1 MFPQPAWKEAE
12 WACGPAFAEKEKQNL
27 IKSYSKSQGYKWI
40 VQLWWKWKSLLC
52 GISCRFNLS
61 HAWQVEEHGK
71 CPFSFWGFLV
81 EPSGASTQPAGT
93 NTLKVT
99 KMQESICVS
108 NVRRFSGI
116 FKSLIIIGF
125 TSFTNLANSA
135 DMVNSSTFSRHF
147 LLSGPLN

>member
-1 MFPQPAWKEAE
+1 MSPQPAWKEAV
-12 WACGPAFAEKEKQNL
+12 WACGPAFVEKEKQNL

-40 VQLWWKWKSLLC
+40 AQLWWKCKSLLC

-61 HAWQVEEHGK
+61 HAWPVEEHGK
-71 CPFSFWGFLV
+71 WHFPFRGFLV
-81 EPSGASTQPAGT
+81 EPSGASMQPAGT
-93 NTLKVT
+93 NTWKVT
-99 KMQESICVS
+99 QKQESICVA

-116 FKSLIIIGF
+116 FKSLIIGF

-147 LLSGPLN
+147 LLNGPLN